1 MIENAKKSYLLNV
14 GKSLAQKT
22 STRAYWSL
30 INKVLN
36 KNKVPSIP
44 PLLENGIFVTDFS
57 EKRNYSMIILR
68 VNAQQ
73 LILVASSLL

>member
-57 EKRNYSMIILR
+57 EK
-68 VNAQQ
+68 AQLFNDYFARQ
-73 LILVASSLL
+73 CSKIVLVASSLL